1 MKNSTFHPDELQIL
15 YNVVTQGYK
24 FSMHWEGDKLM
35 VDQSGQGEYQHYHK
49 EITPSHEEW
58 EEFWYMM
65 DEIQIWDW
73 YSEYNVQCL
82 HEDDWEVTIK
92 YQDQMV
98 ESRGQSSYPCTFR
111 DFMKAIEVLTG
122 VMIDY
127 FHLD

>member
-1 MKNSTFHPDELQIL
+1 MKNSTFRPDELQIL

-98 ESRGQSSYPCTFR
+98 ESRGQSSYPGTFR